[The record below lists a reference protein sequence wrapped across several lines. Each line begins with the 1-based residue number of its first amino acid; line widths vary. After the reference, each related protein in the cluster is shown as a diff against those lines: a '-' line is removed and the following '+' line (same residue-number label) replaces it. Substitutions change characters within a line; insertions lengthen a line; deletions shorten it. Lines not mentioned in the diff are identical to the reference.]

1 MALGRAVA
9 RFNRIVTNRITRP
22 LAGRVPPFALLVH
35 RGRRTGRE
43 YRTPIF
49 AFPCD
54 GGFLVALTYGPGTD
68 WERNI
73 RHGGGELGFRG
84 TRYRVGEPT
93 AVGPERAGRCLPAI
107 VRVALRVTR
116 VREFLEFPAVPVT

>member
-1 MALGRAVA
+1 MALPKVVG
-9 RFNRIVTNRITRP
+9 RFNRVVTNRITRP

-43 YRTPIF
+43 YLTPIF

-54 GGFLVALTYGPGTD
+54 GGFIIALTYGPGTD
-68 WERNI
+68 WERNV
-73 RHGGGELGFRG
+73 RDGGCDLAYRG
-84 TRYRVGEPT
+84 TRYRLGAPVT
-93 AVGPERAGRCLPAI
+93 LGPDRADRCLPAI

-116 VREFLEFPAVPVT
+116 VRDFLEFPALPVT